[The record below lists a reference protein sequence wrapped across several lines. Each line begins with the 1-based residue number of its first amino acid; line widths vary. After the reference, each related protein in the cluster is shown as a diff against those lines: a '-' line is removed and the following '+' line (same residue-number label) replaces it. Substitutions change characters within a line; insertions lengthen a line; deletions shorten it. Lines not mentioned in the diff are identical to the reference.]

1 MNLREQEDACLVPT
15 YAKLPLSV
23 VRGEDVWVWDDK
35 GDKYLDLYAGHAVCG
50 IGHSH
55 PRLVEA
61 IHEQAKKLI
70 FFSNAVY
77 NDTRAH
83 AAKLLLENAYPNSK
97 SVFFVNSG
105 TEANEAALK
114 IARRATGRS
123 RVIAM
128 ESGFHGRTIGSLS
141 VTGNPKLRD
150 DFPDNLGNLTDFVP
164 LGDFDTLEAMMS
176 EDVAAIILEP
186 ITSVGGVRIASRKYY
201 DSLRELCLGYGT
213 ALIFDE
219 VQTGFGRTGEMFA
232 GMHWGVEPD
241 ICTSA
246 KGAAGGFPLG
256 LVILSEAISSAPA
269 PGEHGCTFGG
279 GPLAMAALKANL
291 EIIKQQEL
299 VANAAAMEL
308 VVRDELGRIPE
319 VKAITGK
326 GLLLGVDLECPA
338 KPIIRNLLEQKI
350 IVGGCDR
357 PSMIRLLPPLTV
369 KPEHIKQFADA
380 LIKALATAA
389 QGVGA

>member
-1 MNLREQEDACLVPT
+1 MNLREQEDAYLVPSYT
-15 YAKLPLSV
+15 KLPLSV

-35 GDKYLDLYAGHAVCG
+35 GEKYLDLYAGHAVCG

-55 PRLVEA
+55 PKLVEA
-61 IHEQAKKLI
+61 IHEQASKLI

-83 AAKLLLENAYPNSK
+83 AAKLLIESAYPNSK

-105 TEANEAALK
+105 TEANEAAIK

-150 DFPDNLGNLTDFVP
+150 DFPDNLSNLTDFVP

-186 ITSVGGVRIASRKYY
+186 VTSVGGVRIASRKYY

-291 EIIKQQEL
+291 EIIKEQNL

-308 VVRDELGRIPE
+308 VVRDELGNIPE

-326 GLLLGVDLECPA
+326 GLLLGIELECPA
-338 KPIIRNLLEQKI
+338 KPIIKNLLEQKI

-357 PSMIRLLPPLTV
+357 PGMIRLLPPLTV
-369 KPEHIKQFADA
+369 TAEHIKQFADA
-380 LIKALATAA
+380 LVQALATAA
-389 QGVGA
+389 QGVSA

>member
-1 MNLREQEDACLVPT
+1 MSIRETEDACLVPSYT
-15 YAKLPLSV
+15 KLPLTV
-23 VRGEDVWVWDDK
+23 VRGEDVWVFDEK
-35 GDKYLDLYAGHAVCG
+35 GTKYLDLYSGHAVCG

-55 PRLVEA
+55 PKLVEA

-77 NDTRAH
+77 NDTRAA
-83 AAKLLLENAYPNSK
+83 AAKLLLESAYPGSK

-105 TEANEAALK
+105 TEANEVALK
-114 IARRATGRS
+114 IARRATGRP

-128 ESGFHGRTIGSLS
+128 ETGFHGRTVGSIS
-141 VTGNPKLRD
+141 ATGNQKLRD
-150 DFPDNLGNLTDFVP
+150 DFPENLSHLTDFVP
-164 LGDFDTLEAMMS
+164 LGDFDTLEHLMN

-246 KGAAGGFPLG
+246 KGAGGGFPLG
-256 LVILSEAISSAPA
+256 CVILNEAISSAPA

-291 EIIKQQEL
+291 EILKSENL
-299 VANAAAMEL
+299 PENARKMEL
-308 VVRDELGRIPE
+308 VVRDMLGGIPE
-319 VKAITGK
+319 VLAVTGK
-326 GLLLGVDLECPA
+326 GLLLGIELECPA
-338 KPIIRNLLEQKI
+338 KPIVKALLDKKI

-357 PSMIRLLPPLTV
+357 PNMIRLLPPLTV
-369 KPEHIKQFADA
+369 KEEHIKQFAEA
-380 LIKALATAA
+380 LSGALAAA
-389 QGVGA
+389 KQNA

>member
-1 MNLREQEDACLVPT
+1 MNVRETEDACLVPSYT
-15 YAKLPLSV
+15 KLPLTV
-23 VRGEDVWVWDDK
+23 VRGEDVWVYDEK
-35 GDKYLDLYAGHAVCG
+35 GGKYLDLYSGHAVCG

-55 PRLVEA
+55 PKLVEA

-77 NDTRAH
+77 NDTRAA
-83 AAKLLLENAYPNSK
+83 AAKLLLESAYPLSK
-97 SVFFVNSG
+97 NVFFVNSG
-105 TEANEAALK
+105 TEANEVALK
-114 IARRATGRS
+114 IARRATGRP

-128 ESGFHGRTIGSLS
+128 ETGFHGRTIGSLS
-141 VTGNPKLRD
+141 ATGNQKLRD
-150 DFPDNLGNLTDFVP
+150 DFPENLSNLTDFVP
-164 LGDFDTLEAMMS
+164 LGDFDTLEHMMS

-186 ITSVGGVRIASRKYY
+186 VTSVGGVRIASRKYY

-232 GMHWGVEPD
+232 GMHWDIEPD

-256 LVILSEAISSAPA
+256 MVILSEAISTAPA

-291 EIIKQQEL
+291 EILKSENL
-299 VANAAAMEL
+299 LENARKMEL
-308 VVRDELGRIPE
+308 VVRDLLGAIPE
-319 VKAITGK
+319 VLAVTGK
-326 GLLLGVDLECPA
+326 GLLLGIELECPA
-338 KPIIRNLLEQKI
+338 KPIVRALLDQKI

-357 PSMIRLLPPLTV
+357 PNMIRLLPPLTV
-369 KPEHIKQFADA
+369 KAEHIKQFADA
-380 LIKALATAA
+380 LTKALA
-389 QGVGA
+389 GAKQSA

>member
-1 MNLREQEDACLVPT
+1 
-15 YAKLPLSV
+15 
-23 VRGEDVWVWDDK
+23 DK

-55 PRLVEA
+55 PKLVEA

-105 TEANEAALK
+105 TEANEAAIK

-150 DFPDNLGNLTDFVP
+150 DFPDNLSNLTDFVP

-338 KPIIRNLLEQKI
+338 KPIVRNLLEQKI

-357 PSMIRLLPPLTV
+357 PSMI
-369 KPEHIKQFADA
+369 
-380 LIKALATAA
+380 
-389 QGVGA
+389 